1 MELDSE
7 KEINFLL
14 NKLTSNL
21 NKSNNILHKKSLI
34 LVERI
39 NNLTSNKEELK
50 GLSGLIKYTKIIMK
64 LIEKEN
70 FTDDNFDTLIF
81 TLTVCVKNL
90 PNKII
95 TNEDFIKKII
105 NIIKISLNKEENEN
119 IFKYILKLNE
129 ILLLSQ
135 NKEILSNENNE
146 LIILSNNI
154 YKGFLNMLSQKNNIN
169 IKDFLKSICK
179 IINNKKNEIKFS
191 ITKNIIYY
199 IKDKINSMY
208 FKYDDDNN
216 NNNNLNFC
224 FTDTNKKIYIQKL
237 VLMKEKI
244 Y

>member
-39 NNLTSNKEELK
+39 NNLTQNKEELK
-50 GLSGLIKYTKIIMK
+50 GLSGLIKYTKIIMS

-105 NIIKISLNKEENEN
+105 NIIKIS
-119 IFKYILKLNE
+119 
-129 ILLLSQ
+129 
-135 NKEILSNENNE
+135 
-146 LIILSNNI
+146 
-154 YKGFLNMLSQKNNIN
+154 
-169 IKDFLKSICK
+169 K
-179 IINNKKNEIKFS
+179 II
-191 ITKNIIYY
+191 
-199 IKDKINSMY
+199 
-208 FKYDDDNN
+208 
-216 NNNNLNFC
+216 
-224 FTDTNKKIYIQKL
+224 
-237 VLMKEKI
+237 
-244 Y
+244 

>member
-1 MELDSE
+1 MS
-7 KEINFLL
+7 
-14 NKLTSNL
+14 
-21 NKSNNILHKKSLI
+21 
-34 LVERI
+34 
-39 NNLTSNKEELK
+39 
-50 GLSGLIKYTKIIMK
+50 
-64 LIEKEN
+64 LIEKSS

-179 IINNKKNEIKFS
+179 IIQNKGN
-191 ITKNIIYY
+191 
-199 IKDKINSMY
+199 
-208 FKYDDDNN
+208 
-216 NNNNLNFC
+216 
-224 FTDTNKKIYIQKL
+224 
-237 VLMKEKI
+237 
-244 Y
+244 